1 LTGLILGLGTAL
13 TWGIGNVLVKSQ
25 VDRLTPGQLLT
36 TRALAGALASLGA
49 LVALGRASRLGLF
62 DVPHL
67 LALGGAILLG
77 YFGADIL
84 FVHALERLPV
94 SQVIPIQASY
104 PLVALVLAVAFLQE
118 RVTWLTLAGALVV
131 VAGVSLVGAQEMGRG
146 PHPGATDQRRRT
158 EGVLLSAL
166 SSLFWGGSAI
176 LLKVGLEGHDALA
189 AASII
194 ACATALAFLVFFR
207 PWQDFQLAPRT
218 RAVGIAAL
226 AGALGG
232 TGLSNVL
239 YVLTVDVAGVTRA
252 SVLASTSPVFTA
264 ILAVIGLRERL
275 TPRLILCTLMITVGI
290 WLVSGG

>member
-1 LTGLILGLGTAL
+1 MPWPA
-13 TWGIGNVLVKSQ
+13 WARWS
-25 VDRLTPGQLLT
+25 P
-36 TRALAGALASLGA
+36 SC
-49 LVALGRASRLGLF
+49 ASRLGLF

-84 FVHALERLPV
+84 FVHTLERLPV

-104 PLVALVLAVAFLQE
+104 PLVALALAVAFLQE
-118 RVTWLTLAGALVV
+118 RVSWLTLVGALVV
-131 VAGVSLVGAQEMGRG
+131 VAGVSLVGAQETGRG
-146 PHPGATDQRRRT
+146 PNPGATDRRRRT

-176 LLKVGLEGHDALA
+176 LLKLGPRRPGPRWPRP
-189 AASII
+189 ASSP
-194 ACATALAFLVFFR
+194 AQPRSPSWSSSGPGRAFSS
-207 PWQDFQLAPRT
+207 PRI

-239 YVLTVDVAGVTRA
+239 YVLTVDVAGVDA
-252 SVLASTSPVFTA
+252 
-264 ILAVIGLRERL
+264 GLGSGQHL
-275 TPRLILCTLMITVGI
+275 PRLHRHP
-290 WLVSGG
+290 GGHWPARG